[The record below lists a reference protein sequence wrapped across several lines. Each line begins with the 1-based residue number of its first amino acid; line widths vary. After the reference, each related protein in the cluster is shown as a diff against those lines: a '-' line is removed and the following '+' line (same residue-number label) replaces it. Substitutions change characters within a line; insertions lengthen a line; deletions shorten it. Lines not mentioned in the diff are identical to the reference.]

1 MAQSKKKSKS
11 KSKSKSVFVKTVGSR
26 SEVMHGTALRTSG
39 NLRKRD
45 LRYNK
50 HGRIVSKKRS
60 LRAKREKRLEKAG
73 YFTKK
78 GVFGSERREPKSKK
92 KSKRR

>member
-1 MAQSKKKSKS
+1 MAQSKKKS

-45 LRYNK
+45 LKYNK

-60 LRAKREKRLEKAG
+60 LRAKREKRLEQAG

-78 GVFGSERREPKSKK
+78 GVFGSERRETKSKKK

>member
-45 LRYNK
+45 LKYNK

-73 YFTKK
+73 YFTQK
-78 GVFGSERREPKSKK
+78 GVFGSERRETKSKK
-92 KSKRR
+92 KK